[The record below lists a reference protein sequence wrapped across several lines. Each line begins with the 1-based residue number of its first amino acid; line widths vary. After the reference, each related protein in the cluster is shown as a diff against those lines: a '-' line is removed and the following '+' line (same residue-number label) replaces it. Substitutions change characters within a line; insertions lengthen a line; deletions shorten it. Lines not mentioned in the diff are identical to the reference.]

1 MKSFTNNELPDMTD
15 AYRQMY
21 EGKKK
26 DEDKKDEKKKEPRW
40 QDDDVDGKWYEKSDV
55 DGKISKREKE
65 EKKKNQK
72 EEEVELEGEQL
83 DEISADLALRASK
96 KADIARGKAAH
107 AGDKETAVKKNQQAQ
122 RLYAKQAA
130 KRKNE
135 SVIKSKKE
143 MVIEDIMSRVY
154 ENMKG
159 NSPALNQ
166 FKEDYHRGQGEK
178 IQKRTK
184 DWMVKRGEEGSPG
197 LNAMKARTAE
207 HKARRGVKK
216 EEVEEDS
223 LGKSIDEGLGR
234 AIKKGVK
241 IAKRVAKDAG
251 PYDPG
256 GYTSIGSLGNPH
268 LGNEDKRAAERKAG
282 KKKVKEEIEIDE
294 SERVAQGA
302 YKRAQELG
310 AKRRRSQ
317 GGNRGIG
324 KNERAGYNLSQ
335 AASSRNASAE
345 TQGGNQTGGGSK
357 SYGYAKNKS
366 NPVKSKSTG
375 DTSQIGH
382 ERKRDE
388 KTSTGKS
395 GKKLKTAKYKLTF
408 KQRMDHH
415 SRKAG
420 SRRDPK
426 QNPKHTDNKKD

>member
-65 EKKKNQK
+65 AQEKKLKKEEVETIDELKSTTLLSYSNKAANELAFKGDGGKKAQKRATGVKRAAGQLTMKAINK
-72 EEEVELEGEQL
+72 EEEVLEGEQL

-107 AGDKETAVKKNQQAQ
+107 AGDKETAIKKNQQAQ

-143 MVIEDIMSRVY
+143 MVIEDIISRVY

-166 FKEDYHRGQGEK
+166 FRED
-178 IQKRTK
+178 
-184 DWMVKRGEEGSPG
+184 
-197 LNAMKARTAE
+197 N
-207 HKARRGVKK
+207 
-216 EEVEEDS
+216 S
-223 LGKSIDEGLGR
+223 LGKIDEG
-234 AIKKGVK
+234 
-241 IAKRVAKDAG
+241 
-251 PYDPG
+251 
-256 GYTSIGSLGNPH
+256 
-268 LGNEDKRAAERKAG
+268 
-282 KKKVKEEIEIDE
+282 
-294 SERVAQGA
+294 ERVAQGA

-335 AASSRNASAE
+335 AASSRNQSAE

-426 QNPKHTDNKKD
+426 QNPKHTDNK

>member
-65 EKKKNQK
+65 AQEKKLKK
-72 EEEVELEGEQL
+72 EEEVLEGEQL

-96 KADIARGKAAH
+96 AADIKRGKAAH

-223 LGKSIDEGLGR
+223 LGKSIDEGIGR

-241 IAKRVAKDAG
+241 IAKRVVKDAG

-268 LGNEDKRAAERKAG
+268 LGNEDKRAKERAA
-282 KKKVKEEIEIDE
+282 KKKGVKE
-294 SERVAQGA
+294 
-302 YKRAQELG
+302 
-310 AKRRRSQ
+310 
-317 GGNRGIG
+317 
-324 KNERAGYNLSQ
+324 
-335 AASSRNASAE
+335 
-345 TQGGNQTGGGSK
+345 
-357 SYGYAKNKS
+357 
-366 NPVKSKSTG
+366 
-375 DTSQIGH
+375 
-382 ERKRDE
+382 
-388 KTSTGKS
+388 
-395 GKKLKTAKYKLTF
+395 
-408 KQRMDHH
+408 
-415 SRKAG
+415 
-420 SRRDPK
+420 
-426 QNPKHTDNKKD
+426 

>member
-40 QDDDVDGKWYEKSDV
+40 QDDDVDGKWYEPSDV

-65 EKKKNQK
+65 EQKKKLQK
-72 EEEVELEGEQL
+72 NEVELEGDQL

-143 MVIEDIMSRVY
+143 MVIEGIISRVY

-166 FKEDYHRGQGEK
+166 FKEDYYNEKVATGPRLGEPRQKGATHVNAGEGEK
-178 IQKRTK
+178 VQKRTK

-216 EEVEEDS
+216 EEVE
-223 LGKSIDEGLGR
+223 
-234 AIKKGVK
+234 
-241 IAKRVAKDAG
+241 
-251 PYDPG
+251 
-256 GYTSIGSLGNPH
+256 
-268 LGNEDKRAAERKAG
+268 
-282 KKKVKEEIEIDE
+282 IDE
-294 SERVAQGA
+294 SEKVAQGA

-335 AASSRNASAE
+335 AASSRNQSAE

-426 QNPKHTDNKKD
+426 QNPKHTDNK

>member
-1 MKSFTNNELPDMTD
+1 M
-15 AYRQMY
+15 
-21 EGKKK
+21 
-26 DEDKKDEKKKEPRW
+26 
-40 QDDDVDGKWYEKSDV
+40 
-55 DGKISKREKE
+55 
-65 EKKKNQK
+65 
-72 EEEVELEGEQL
+72 LEGEQL

-143 MVIEDIMSRVY
+143 MVIEDIISRVY

-166 FKEDYHRGQGEK
+166 FRED
-178 IQKRTK
+178 
-184 DWMVKRGEEGSPG
+184 
-197 LNAMKARTAE
+197 N
-207 HKARRGVKK
+207 
-216 EEVEEDS
+216 S
-223 LGKSIDEGLGR
+223 LGKIDEG
-234 AIKKGVK
+234 
-241 IAKRVAKDAG
+241 
-251 PYDPG
+251 
-256 GYTSIGSLGNPH
+256 
-268 LGNEDKRAAERKAG
+268 
-282 KKKVKEEIEIDE
+282 
-294 SERVAQGA
+294 ERVAQGA

-335 AASSRNASAE
+335 AASSRNQSAE
-345 TQGGNQTGGGSK
+345 TQGGNPTGGGSK

-366 NPVKSKSTG
+366 NHVKSKSTG